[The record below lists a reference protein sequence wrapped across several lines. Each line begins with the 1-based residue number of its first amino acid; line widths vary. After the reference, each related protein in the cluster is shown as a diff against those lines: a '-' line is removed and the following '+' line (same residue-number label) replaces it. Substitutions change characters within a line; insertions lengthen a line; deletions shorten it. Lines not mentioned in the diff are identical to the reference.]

1 MARVEWTRYAGDDI
15 EAVVAMFISAKHPQA
30 ERITPSVGDGGIDVL
45 VRDGQTSVYQVKK
58 FAASLTPK
66 QKKQVE
72 KSVDRLATD
81 PRTKDLKVDEW
92 HLVMPWDPTLE
103 EKKWLKDYVTSKGFP
118 EPNWDG
124 LTRCDLWAS
133 EYPHIVDYYLGGN
146 AERIQQMALSIVHG
160 LRLKEIQR
168 EDVEKW
174 DISAFVEEIEAT
186 ARVLNREDPFYT
198 YGVHVEPATSV
209 PVEDQLREELRRTKP
224 GILCSTVWGDS
235 AVRVQVD
242 VYPKNAV
249 AQELA
254 PLTFNMNLT
263 ARIGSP
269 EASAIEDFF
278 KFGTPLELPEGS
290 VSGVAHLPAGLG
302 GDFANAAMTVLPNE
316 SDLDR
321 DRELRLILVD
331 EENVHIDSLVLQ
343 RKYASSG
350 VPSEQ
355 GPRGLEALFTDSLGM
370 LKVRLR
376 FDADNKKQSMKLDVD
391 APDGRKLAVD
401 CVPVLRFYNRMR
413 APNSL
418 VLAPRFGPLPKQR
431 YALEASQEG
440 TPRFADL
447 WYEVSRGLSLIQEY
461 TSESLYM
468 PNPSALDDALVGQIL
483 KTGALLNGQ
492 TITLKMD
499 LVSTEHNPEVKDT
512 AETIVAL
519 VPWSIEL
526 PETTVDLGYL
536 AHAFSGR
543 FHERAYED
551 SDGLY
556 DVWRVSEGKVLAR
569 MLTPEEQKALP
580 N

>member
-1 MARVEWTRYAGDDI
+1 
-15 EAVVAMFISAKHPQA
+15 MFISAKHPRA

-45 VRDGQTSVYQVKK
+45 VRGDKTSVYQVKK

-72 KSVDRLATD
+72 KSLDRLASD

-103 EKKWLKDYVTSKGFP
+103 EKKWLRDYVMSKGFP
-118 EPNWDG
+118 EPHWDG

-160 LRLKEIQR
+160 LRLKEIR
-168 EDVEKW
+168 SEDVEKW
-174 DISAFVEEIEAT
+174 DMSAFAHDLEAT
-186 ARVLNREDPFYT
+186 ARILDREDPFYS
-198 YGVHVEPATSV
+198 YGVHIEPASSV
-209 PVEDQLREELRRTKP
+209 PVEDRLRNELLRPRP
-224 GILCSTVWGDS
+224 GIVCSTVWGDS
-235 AVRVQVD
+235 SVQVQVD

-249 AQELA
+249 ARELS

-263 ARIGSP
+263 AKIGSP
-269 EASAIEDFF
+269 EAGAIEDFF

-302 GDFANAAMTVLPNE
+302 GDFANAAITVLPNATI
-316 SDLDR
+316 SDQ
-321 DRELRLILVD
+321 DRELRLVLVD
-331 EENVHIDSLVLQ
+331 ENNVQVDSLMLE
-343 RKYASSG
+343 RKYTSSG
-350 VPSEQ
+350 VSTEQ
-355 GPRGLEALFTDSLGM
+355 GPRGLEALFTDSLGIV
-370 LKVRLR
+370 KVRLR
-376 FDADNKKQSMKLDVD
+376 FDANEKTQSMKLDVD
-391 APDGRKLAVD
+391 VPDGSKLAVG
-401 CVPVLRFYNRMR
+401 CLPVLSFYRRMH

-418 VLAPRFGPLPKQR
+418 ALAPRFGPLPKSR
-431 YALEASQEG
+431 YALEDSQER

-447 WYEVSRGLSLIQEY
+447 WHDVALGLSLIQEH
-461 TSESLYM
+461 TSESLFM
-468 PNPSALDDALVGQIL
+468 PKPSELDDALVGQIL

-492 TITLKMD
+492 TLTFKMD
-499 LVSTEHNPEVKDT
+499 FVSTEHDPDVKGD
-512 AETIVAL
+512 AETITML

-526 PETTVDLGYL
+526 PGTTVDLGYL
-536 AHAFSGR
+536 AHAFSGT
-543 FHERAYED
+543 FYERAHEGT
-551 SDGLY
+551 DGLY

-569 MLTPEEQKALP
+569 MLTPEEQKAVA